1 MVWFDSVNAAVAND
15 AMIPEGYAGPII
27 SMDEWAPYAQS
38 RYGVDWEISG
48 GNFVKLHSPEFM
60 RGRIEAEERILTL
73 KHYLTSTDYQSIKF
87 SEGAITVQEWTPVK
101 EARAEARAEINR
113 LEEQYEL

>member
-1 MVWFDSVNAAVAND
+1 MVWFDSLNAAVAND
-15 AMIPEGYAGPII
+15 LIPEGYAGPII
-27 SMDEWAPYAQS
+27 SMEEWGPYAGS

-48 GNFVKLHSPEFM
+48 SNFVKLHSPEYM
-60 RGRIEAEERILTL
+60 RGKTEAEGRILSL
-73 KHYLTSTDYQSIKF
+73 KQYLNSTDYQSIKF